1 MGKNTPVPDPTRNV
15 LRTVKIESRR
25 LREMLDL
32 QIKRSDDLRTQENFN
47 VQEQMKARWESLR
60 ELRTAEAAR
69 IDSIRAVDVAA
80 VASAALVSAT
90 QTTTLAGQVSAAAD
104 AMRAQQ
110 AATAQAS
117 QEGLTQALRPLQAAI
132 DDLRR
137 SQYEAQGQ
145 KTQIVETHAKSS
157 NVGLIVGIV
166 VGLFSTTIGSLM
178 LGLALWVAAHK
189 K

>member
-1 MGKNTPVPDPTRNV
+1 
-15 LRTVKIESRR
+15 
-25 LREMLDL
+25 MLAL
-32 QIKRSDDLRTQENFN
+32 NIKRHDDLRVQDMKYIEETFKSRAEN
-47 VQEQMKARWESLR
+47 LH

-145 KTQIVETHAKSS
+145 KTQIVETHAKTS
-157 NVGLIVGIV
+157 NVGLIVGIA

-178 LGLALWVAAHK
+178 LGVALWVASHK